1 LERPESAAFKAV
13 LYDENR
19 EEAVRERFMAECVD
33 EEAWDREELS
43 RLFTLEASMTI
54 QGALYMVIAPQRAY
68 DDHTEFD
75 AAVCQAGLKCFVRKA
90 MDSDQL
96 GIPGIEMGPYI
107 LVREFEP
114 GVRTRQPVR
123 SRESGA

>member
-1 LERPESAAFKAV
+1 LERPESAAFKAA

-33 EEAWDREELS
+33 EEVLDREELS
-43 RLFTLEASMTI
+43 RLFTPEARITI
-54 QGALYMVIAPQRAY
+54 QGALYVVIAPRRTY

-75 AAVCQAGLKCFVRKA
+75 AAVCKAGLKYFVRRA

-96 GIPGIEMGPYI
+96 GISGIEMGPYI
-107 LVREFEP
+107 LVREVEP
-114 GVRTRQPVR
+114 GARTRQPVR